1 MTLADRLHDFLAV
14 TEPVGARVLVV
25 EGWLGPHELNAAA
38 KTFQAGGYQRVLT
51 TGGPIHGWPERGGT
65 FAEFA
70 ADYLKTRGVPAGAVT
85 AVPSPM
91 TRLDHTYHSALMVRE
106 WAKRSGVTLE
116 ALDVFSQDTH
126 ARRSRYLYRLALG
139 PKVKVGI
146 YSSPADEYDPGR
158 WWASRVGLRE
168 VGRQAAGF
176 AYVACC
182 FRPPQ

>member
-1 MTLADRLHDFLAV
+1 NPRHLSRFSLLRRREIWVPTIWGWLALALVAATGVVTLADRLHDFLAV

-25 EGWLGPHELNAAA
+25 EGWLGAHELNEAA

-70 ADYLKTRGVPAGAVT
+70 ADYLKTRGVPAAAVT

-91 TRLDHTYHSALMVRE
+91 TPQDHTYYSALMVRE

-126 ARRSRYLYRLALG
+126 
-139 PKVKVGI
+139 
-146 YSSPADEYDPGR
+146 
-158 WWASRVGLRE
+158 
-168 VGRQAAGF
+168 
-176 AYVACC
+176 
-182 FRPPQ
+182 